1 MSTFL
6 CSKNKII
13 TNTQGVSLHSRR
25 VLTFGRRSG
34 HFLRMISYVGTFAA
48 MLLVFHAALAQDAT
62 SNPWHASQVEQ
73 PAALAR
79 KLAAK
84 TGAKPVLIQVG
95 FSVLYRSKHI
105 PGSIYAGP
113 ASTPEGLAM
122 LKKAVAKLPKKSD
135 IYLYCGC
142 CPINKCPNIRPAFA
156 ALTSMGFTRL
166 HVVML
171 STSFGKNWVA
181 PGYPVAGET
190 ASAK

>member
-1 MSTFL
+1 MEPQYT
-6 CSKNKII
+6 
-13 TNTQGVSLHSRR
+13 
-25 VLTFGRRSG
+25 VLMLEIDFAQIKAIPKVLRRSIG
-34 HFLRMISYVGTFAA
+34 SGLDSHLVKMMAILFFA
-48 MLLVFHAALAQDAT
+48 LGIHTALAQDAT

-79 KLAAK
+79 KLTAK
-84 TGAKPVLIQVG
+84 AGAKPVLIQVG
-95 FSVLYRSKHI
+95 FSMLYRSKHI

-122 LKKAVAKLPKKSD
+122 LKKAVAKLPKKSE

-171 STSFGKNWVA
+171 STSFGKDWVA